1 MPWIWVSV
9 RGSVLLGLA
18 GLVLTVVIVALPLYY
33 LVAKRKRDR
42 DYQRKLDEW
51 ERLVEPNKY
60 RDRHRKD

>member
-9 RGSVLLGLA
+9 RGSALFGLA
-18 GLVLTVVIVALPLYY
+18 GLVLALVIVALPLYY
-33 LVAKRKRDR
+33 FAAKRKRDR

-60 RDRHRKD
+60 LDRHRKD